1 MYDLKIIKS
10 KDNYQKQKV
19 LIKYHQDKN
28 ITNLSSG
35 RLIQVSSKRIKIY
48 NTTKEKVEIIPAK
61 QIEFITF
68 SDSGIKL
75 NRKVA

>member
-10 KDNYQKQKV
+10 KDNYQRKKI
-19 LIKYHQDKN
+19 LIKYHQDQD
-28 ITNLSSG
+28 ITKLSSG
-35 RLIQVSSKRIKIY
+35 RLIKVSSKRIKIY
-48 NTTKEKVEIIPAK
+48 NTNKEKVEIIPAK

-68 SDSGIKL
+68 PDSGIKL